1 MAVKC
6 DAWFLIF
13 FLDLQ
18 KQKQNTNKYSL
29 LGNMVETSGNR
40 LYKNDYI
47 KVKFLGYDNV
57 V

>member
-1 MAVKC
+1 MHDSWLFPGSTKT
-6 DAWFLIF
+6 
-13 FLDLQ
+13 
-18 KQKQNTNKYSL
+18 KTKYKYSL

-40 LYKNDYI
+40 LYKSDYI